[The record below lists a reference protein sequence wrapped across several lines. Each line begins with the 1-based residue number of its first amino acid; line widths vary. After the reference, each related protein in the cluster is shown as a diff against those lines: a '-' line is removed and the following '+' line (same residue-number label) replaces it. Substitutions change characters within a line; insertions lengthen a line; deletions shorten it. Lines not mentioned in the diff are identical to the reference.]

1 LRLQATVAKSY
12 FCFSVQFPDKIVD
25 LVINFI
31 IFLIILQLG
40 GINNTTIAMLPEFF
54 DKRLA
59 SWNTENIYQTPIHDL
74 EELKLRIT

>member
-1 LRLQATVAKSY
+1 MTQKL
-12 FCFSVQFPDKIVD
+12 PKIT
-25 LVINFI
+25 FI
-31 IFLIILQLG
+31 IFL
-40 GINNTTIAMLPEFF
+40 LPEFF

>member
-1 LRLQATVAKSY
+1 MDLHYPAYSL
-12 FCFSVQFPDKIVD
+12 VD

-59 SWNTENIYQTPIHDL
+59 SWNTENIYQTPIHDNKPGHYCGFSVGFIL
-74 EELKLRIT
+74 Y

>member
-1 LRLQATVAKSY
+1 MFLNRTVTLTTVALFTLTRSILNLRTS
-12 FCFSVQFPDKIVD
+12 FVQFPDKIVD

-31 IFLIILQLG
+31 IFL
-40 GINNTTIAMLPEFF
+40 LPEFF

>member
-1 LRLQATVAKSY
+1 MFLNRTVTLTTVALFTLTRSILLRTS
-12 FCFSVQFPDKIVD
+12 FVQFPDKIVD

-31 IFLIILQLG
+31 IFL
-40 GINNTTIAMLPEFF
+40 LPEFF